1 MHVQLYAQG
10 FLLINI
16 SVCIYACCTRNRF
29 LLNISVCMSACCA
42 QTSVCRT
49 RLPSTSFAPTV
60 RLAPALQCHITYPL
74 PPVFLLC
81 CVFNNMFHRDQVT
94 HLQVQGRMDR
104 EFLPRSM
111 SEQAVG
117 RRVLLRQQIFTLL
130 PGVTVYQRQKAVST
144 SQAAGPTAEPLVRRH
159 LAPTS

>member
-16 SVCIYACCTRNRF
+16 SVCIY
-29 LLNISVCMSACCA
+29 ACCA

-81 CVFNNMFHRDQVT
+81 CVFNNMLHRDQDT

-104 EFLPRSM
+104 EFLSPKM
-111 SEQAVG
+111 PEQAVG
-117 RRVLLRQQIFTLL
+117 RRVLLRQQTFTLL
-130 PGVTVYQRQKAVST
+130 PGVTVYQRQTRRVLHRQRDRRPNLLSDGT
-144 SQAAGPTAEPLVRRH
+144 LHQQAECRRV
-159 LAPTS
+159 LLRKWIQCRT